1 MPLPRIVSRP
11 PGPGQFTAPG
21 AMNRKVTINNPA
33 NPTDGTLASPFC
45 DSWASMRA
53 MSGQEQDKAQQIA
66 QRSTHIITVPYQRG
80 LPQNGTVNMLEGSLA
95 RTFQV
100 EWVEDVD
107 ERHIELRF
115 WCFEI
120 QSTTSGN

>member
-11 PGPGQFTAPG
+11 PGPGQYTAPG
-21 AMNRKVTINNPA
+21 AFNRWVTINNPA
-33 NPTDGTLASPFC
+33 NPTDGTVASAAA
-45 DSWASMRA
+45 DSWAYLRA
-53 MSGQEQDKAQQIA
+53 TTGQEQDKAQQIA
-66 QRSTHIITVPYQRG
+66 QRSTHVITVPYQPG
-80 LPQNGTVNMLEGSLA
+80 LPQNGTVTMLEGSLV

-100 EWVEDVD
+100 EWVEDVE

-120 QSTTSGN
+120 QATTSGN